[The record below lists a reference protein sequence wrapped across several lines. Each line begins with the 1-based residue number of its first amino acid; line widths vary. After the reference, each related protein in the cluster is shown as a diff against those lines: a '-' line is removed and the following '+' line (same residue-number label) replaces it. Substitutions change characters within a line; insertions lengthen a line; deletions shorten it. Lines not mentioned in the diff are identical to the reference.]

1 MRPFKKFIS
10 HLFGL
15 CGLHGFFLE
24 YPVSN
29 LVKNWKELE
38 YKSLV
43 KFLFPSEAYNFHFN
57 FQKLMVMYMIFCDLH
72 RFSVLL
78 FVKFD

>member
-29 LVKNWKELE
+29 LVKNWKELK

-43 KFLFPSEAYNFHFN
+43 KFLFHLEVYNFHFN
-57 FQKLMVMYMIFCDLH
+57 FLSHVRHMTF
-72 RFSVLL
+72 F
-78 FVKFD
+78 

>member
-1 MRPFKKFIS
+1 MDFF
-10 HLFGL
+10 
-15 CGLHGFFLE
+15 FFL
-24 YPVSN
+24 VN
-29 LVKNWKELE
+29 NWKELE

-57 FQKLMVMYMIFCDLH
+57 FLSHVIHVPFFYPPPPQKKKKLMVMYMIFCDLH

-78 FVKFD
+78 CVKFD